1 MGTNDIPSAAESRS
15 IRNVLSQ
22 ATSDLSRPDMEIE
35 RQKAVLDRL
44 VHKRAAVQKSAD
56 EERAVIKLVLSDESA
71 VSIRE

>member
-15 IRNVLSQ
+15 I
-22 ATSDLSRPDMEIE
+22 
-35 RQKAVLDRL
+35 LDRL